1 VESKILA
8 VITTQKDRIAGGAP
22 IFVVENQEQLQQTAF
37 TLEKVLDAMVHE
49 VNEQTLVVVRH

>member
-1 VESKILA
+1 MESKILA